1 VKKKPIN
8 PLILVAAA
16 LGFGAAYLGYST
28 ITKQK
33 AEMEATI
40 KRIEEEAK
48 KKGAAPVVVQKAETR
63 SVVYSK
69 LPIQANTVVKEELI
83 QVKDVPLDLIP
94 PGAFFDK
101 AEVIGKYAARCVE
114 AGELLTNTKIKPKDQ
129 IGGMSFRLSPG
140 MRAIPLSVAS
150 PEQASGF
157 LINDGDFVDL
167 LLTDGSGTRT
177 IVQNVKVLAFF
188 ASDRPTD
195 QTDGIR
201 RPAGNVAVFE
211 VTPQQAEALVQVATM
226 GSIRMVLRG
235 IKDKQVAR
243 TKGISSDDIRDNP
256 KVIQRITDQSM
267 QAVQEEQLRL
277 QQEQK
282 QEEAGDAGNQ

>member
-1 VKKKPIN
+1 MKKKPIN

-16 LGFGAAYLGYST
+16 LGFGVAYLGYNI

-33 AEMEATI
+33 QEFELNLKRMQEEM
-40 KRIEEEAK
+40 AK
-48 KKGAAPVVVQKAETR
+48 KGEKPVVVQQVQTR
-63 SVVYSK
+63 SVIYSK

-83 QVKDVPLDLIP
+83 QVKEVPLDLIP

-101 AEVIGKYAARCVE
+101 AEVIGKYAARSVE
-114 AGELLTNTKIKPKDQ
+114 AGELLTSTKIKPKDQ
-129 IGGMSFRLSPG
+129 IGGMSFRLAPG

-167 LLTDGSGTRT
+167 LLTDGTGTRT
-177 IVQNVKVLAFF
+177 IVQNVKVLTFF

-201 RPAGNVAVFE
+201 RPAGNVAIFE
-211 VTPQQAEALVQVATM
+211 VTPQQAEALIQVSTM

-235 IKDKQVAR
+235 IKDKQMAR
-243 TKGISSDDIRDNP
+243 VKGISSDEIRDNP

-282 QEEAGDAGNQ
+282 KEEAGDASNQ